1 MRKGVFVGTSKILNN
16 DVYQRSVKEDML
28 LIERGM
34 DPVTRMWKRD
44 SVGY

>member
-1 MRKGVFVGTSKILNN
+1 VRKGVFVVTSKILNN

-28 LIERGM
+28 LIDRGM
-34 DPVTRMWKRD
+34 DLVTKMWKQG

>member
-1 MRKGVFVGTSKILNN
+1 VRKGVFVVTSKILNN

-34 DPVTRMWKRD
+34 DPVTKMRKRGN
-44 SVGY
+44 VGY